1 MDGVQ
6 IPKATEPLRGD
17 NLLFTSKSRG
27 VNSTRLIYPK
37 RMKGQYILS
46 YFYKPFLGL
55 YHFPEIF
62 PNFLLKLYMS
72 WGKS

>member
-6 IPKATEPLRGD
+6 LPKATEPLRGD
-17 NLLFTSKSRG
+17 NLLFTSKFRG
-27 VNSTRLIYPK
+27 VNGIRLIYPR

-46 YFYKPFLGL
+46 NFYRPFLGL

-62 PNFLLKLYMS
+62 PNFLLKLNMS
-72 WGKS
+72 PELG